1 MVRIGILTCVNATQ
15 DLDCCSYLCLH
26 DLNEGAG
33 TFSVH
38 EESGGTELVGIISC
52 AGCPTS
58 VAPEKILK
66 RIHSLAETGLGGIHI
81 ANCVMTLCPFLKLY
95 RHLIEEH
102 FPEIQLVLGTH
113 GQSDVE
119 AETAYQGLVREML
132 CQKKQSLADVTRAV
146 SDLLDVE

>member
-1 MVRIGILTCVNATQ
+1 MTQIGILTCANATQ

-38 EESGGTELVGIISC
+38 EESGGTKLVGIISC

-66 RIHSLAETGLGGIHI
+66 RIHSLAETGLGAIHV

-95 RHLIEEH
+95 RRLIEEH
-102 FPEIQLVLGTH
+102 FPEIQLILGTH
-113 GQSDVE
+113 GQPDVE
-119 AETAYQGLVREML
+119 SEASYKAIVKEML
-132 CQKKQSLADVTRAV
+132 CQKIQSLADVTRAV
-146 SDLLDVE
+146 SDLLHEE